1 MSIPKKI
8 GRALLFPHIAIVIP
22 LVPVSVALLIYSFA
36 FDGVREAVRYFAYA
50 LSAYTLAVVC
60 FRTPALIRRIRS
72 FQSGNGFA
80 GRWAND
86 VGLRVK
92 VSLYGSLLWNTA
104 YAVFQLGLGVYH
116 SALWFYAMAAYYLL
130 LAVMRFF
137 LLRHARIYRPGER
150 MRDEL
155 LRYTVCGWGL
165 LVMNL
170 ALSVIL
176 FLMISEGR
184 TFHHNEITTIA
195 MAAYTFT
202 AFTTAIVNLV
212 KYRRYNSPVLSAA
225 KAVSLAA
232 ACVSMLTLEATM
244 LTTFGGG
251 EDAQFRRLMLGG
263 TGAVVFLF
271 IVAMALFMI
280 VRGAKKWNARE
291 QASPDESVPL
301 L

>member
-22 LVPVSVALLIYSFA
+22 LVPVSAALLIYCFA

-60 FRTPALIRRIRS
+60 FRMPALVRRVRAVR
-72 FQSGNGFA
+72 SGNGFA
-80 GRWAND
+80 GRWASD

-92 VSLYGSLLWNTA
+92 ASLYGSLLWNTA

-137 LLRHARIYRPGER
+137 LLRHARTYCPGER
-150 MRDEL
+150 MREEL
-155 LRYTVCGWGL
+155 RRYAACGWGL
-165 LVMNL
+165 LAMNL
-170 ALSVIL
+170 ALAVIL
-176 FLMISEGR
+176 FLMLHEGR
-184 TFHHNEITTIA
+184 TFHHGKITAIA

-244 LTTFGGG
+244 LTAFGGG
-251 EDAQFRRLMLGG
+251 EDARFRWRMLGG
-263 TGAVVFLF
+263 TGAVVFLL
-271 IVAMALFMI
+271 IAAMALYMI
-280 VRGAKKWNARE
+280 VRGTKKRNALE
-291 QASPDESVPL
+291 QASPGGSAPL

>member
-104 YAVFQLGLGVYH
+104 YTVFQLGLGVYH

-150 MRDEL
+150 MRDALALQRRERGAFNIYDDGAERICDDRSIAHFLSPISCASRPVRL
-155 LRYTVCGWGL
+155 LR
-165 LVMNL
+165 
-170 ALSVIL
+170 A
-176 FLMISEGR
+176 GR
-184 TFHHNEITTIA
+184 
-195 MAAYTFT
+195 
-202 AFTTAIVNLV
+202 
-212 KYRRYNSPVLSAA
+212 
-225 KAVSLAA
+225 
-232 ACVSMLTLEATM
+232 
-244 LTTFGGG
+244 
-251 EDAQFRRLMLGG
+251 
-263 TGAVVFLF
+263 
-271 IVAMALFMI
+271 
-280 VRGAKKWNARE
+280 AR
-291 QASPDESVPL
+291 AS
-301 L
+301 